1 MKDNQTKKLVAKEKL
16 LDILAARFGALTFLK
31 RAFLEEPTKE
41 YLELLTEGDILA
53 YFPQGGDD
61 ALLKSGYETLSFYL
75 RDPGLLGK
83 DGVQKLS
90 ADYLTLFIGPGKLGA
105 APYESVYRS
114 NEPLVFQEHTMA
126 VRAEYAKH
134 GLVPERFQQEPDDH
148 ISLELD
154 FMLRLVEKT
163 MTDIRANRY
172 SKARKLMQAQKSFM
186 TDHIMKWAPVFA
198 EKVIGNAKTD
208 FHRGVGKMLIGY
220 LKIDEVLVADL
231 VKELDARA
239 KHERAKRLVS
249 V

>member
-1 MKDNQTKKLVAKEKL
+1 MKVDQTKKLVAKEKL
-16 LDILAARFGALTFLK
+16 LDILAARYCALAFLK

-41 YLELLTEGDILA
+41 YLELLTEGDVLA
-53 YFPQGGDD
+53 YFPEVGDD
-61 ALLKSGYETLSFYL
+61 ALLKSGYEALSFYL
-75 RDPGLLGK
+75 RDPGLLTK
-83 DGVQKLS
+83 DSVKKLG
-90 ADYLTLFIGPGKLGA
+90 AEYLSLFIGPEKLGA

-114 NEPLVFQEHTMA
+114 ARPLVFQEHTME

-134 GLVPERFQQEPDDH
+134 GLIPERFQQEPDDH

-163 MTDIRANRY
+163 MADIRAKRY

-186 TDHIMKWAPVFA
+186 TDHVMKWVPAFSA
-198 EKVIGNAKTD
+198 KVIESAKTD
-208 FHRGVGKMLIGY
+208 FYRGIGKMLIGY
-220 LKIDEVLVADL
+220 LKMDQALIDGL

-239 KHERAKRLVS
+239 KQERAKRLVS

>member
-1 MKDNQTKKLVAKEKL
+1 MKEKQNRKLVAKEKL
-16 LDILAARFGALTFLK
+16 LDILVARFCALTFLK

-53 YFPQGGDD
+53 YFPEGGDD

-75 RDPGLLGK
+75 REPGLLAK
-83 DGVQKLS
+83 DRVKELG
-90 ADYLTLFIGPGKLGA
+90 ADYLNLFIGPGKLGA

-114 NEPLVFQEHTMA
+114 NKPLVFQEHTME

-186 TDHIMKWAPVFA
+186 ADHVMKWAPAFA
-198 EKVIGNAKTD
+198 EKVTGNAKTD
-208 FHRGVGKMLIGY
+208 FYRGIGKMLIGY
-220 LKIDEVLVADL
+220 LRIDEALVAGL

-239 KHERAKRLVS
+239 KQERAKRLVS